1 MSSVRVGV
9 FVFTALLIG
18 AAGIFLIG
26 EKEVLFRR
34 TYALNA
40 TFDTVAG
47 LVDGAE
53 VRVGGIH
60 KGTVRRIDLPQRPDQ
75 KIVVEMD
82 VVKGTRDVIKKDSKA
97 SIQAEGLIGDKYLEV
112 SFGSP
117 EAEKAR
123 DGDTIE
129 SEPPLEVSALVKKAD
144 GILNQMQGAMQNVG
158 GAAGN
163 LNAVTAKINQGKG
176 TLGALVNDK
185 QMYEKVNAGA

>member
-1 MSSVRVGV
+1 MSSVRVGL

-26 EKEVLFRR
+26 EKEFLFSH
-34 TYALNA
+34 TYRLNA
-40 TFDTVAG
+40 TFETVAG

-60 KGTVRRIDLPQRPDQ
+60 KGTVRRIDLPQRPDE

-82 VVKGTRDVIKKDSKA
+82 VVKETRDVIKKDSKA
-97 SIQAEGLIGDKYLEV
+97 SIQAEGLIGDKYVEV

-117 EAEKAR
+117 QAAQVR

-129 SEPPLEVSALVKKAD
+129 SEPTLDVSGLVKKAD
-144 GILNQMQGAMQNVG
+144 GILNEMQGAMKDVG

-163 LNAVTAKINQGKG
+163 LNAV
-176 TLGALVNDK
+176 
-185 QMYEKVNAGA
+185 